1 MGIVKIDRFHKKARA
16 KGLGCSHT
24 LQQGRA
30 FADWSFPRLRIEP
43 EKARDF
49 QAFEFAIAS

>member
-1 MGIVKIDRFHKKARA
+1 M
-16 KGLGCSHT
+16 
-24 LQQGRA
+24 A
-30 FADWSFPRLRIEP
+30 FADWSFRRLRIEP